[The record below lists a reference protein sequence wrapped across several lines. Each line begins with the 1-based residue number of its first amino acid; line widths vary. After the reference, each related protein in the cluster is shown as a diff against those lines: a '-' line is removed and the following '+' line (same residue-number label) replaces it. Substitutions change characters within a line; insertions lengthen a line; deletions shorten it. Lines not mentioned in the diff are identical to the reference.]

1 MELKTNLELKY
12 FFKDPEPIRKVLRSI
27 GARKESIEKQKDY
40 FFHLPKEKNSKI
52 PSRLKLRISGKKQL
66 LVFYKRPSFS
76 AKNITPSDVVV
87 LPVKDKKILYF
98 LSKALGVKVIV
109 EKQRELWRK
118 GNTVFHLDK
127 VEGVGNIFEIEVWA
141 RPKTLKQDQVNFE
154 IYKEKLLPYLD
165 KIITGSNEDL
175 ALKFKK
181 N

>member
-12 FFKDPEPIRKVLRSI
+12 FYKDPNPIRKVLRSI
-27 GARKESIEKQKDY
+27 GAKKESIKKQKDY
-40 FFHLPKEKNSKI
+40 FFHLPKEKNPKI
-52 PSRLKLRISGKKQL
+52 PSRLKLRVSGRKQL

-76 AKNITPSDVVV
+76 AKDITPSDIVL
-87 LPVKDKKILYF
+87 LPVKDNKTLYF

-127 VEGVGNIFEIEVWA
+127 VRGVGNVFEIEVWA
-141 RPKTLKQDQVNFE
+141 RSKTLKQDQANFE
-154 IYKEKLLPYLD
+154 RYKKKLLPHLD

-175 ALKFKK
+175 VLKLKK
-181 N
+181 

>member
-12 FFKDPEPIRKVLRSI
+12 FYKDPNPIRKVLRSI
-27 GARKESIEKQKDY
+27 GAKKESIKKQKDY

-52 PSRLKLRISGKKQL
+52 PSRLKLRLSDGEQR

-76 AKNITPSDVVV
+76 TANITPSDVVV

-98 LSKALGVKVIV
+98 LSKALGLKVIV

-127 VEGVGNIFEIEVWA
+127 VKGVGNVFEIEVWA
-141 RPKTLKQDQVNFE
+141 RSKTLKQDQVNFE
-154 IYKEKLLPYLD
+154 RYKEKLLPYLD

-175 ALKFKK
+175 VLKLK
-181 N
+181 NK